1 MIEYN
6 TKNWLLVVFNFHK
19 THVLKVLFP
28 SVIFM
33 GLYSILVVYIS
44 THIEANITGTTV
56 VHSLLGIVL
65 GLLLVFRTNTAYDRW
80 WEGRRLWGSLVNDS
94 RNIAIKLNNIIEN
107 TSDKKKFAELISL
120 FSYVLKRHLRD
131 ENNLINNDLIKNFN
145 LNYKKHIP
153 NAVASKLSND
163 IYQLYKSQKISG
175 EEVIIIDKHLSS
187 FTDITGA
194 CERIKNT
201 PIPYSYNLHLKKYI
215 FFYIVTL
222 PWGLAHDLKYFSVPA
237 VMMVFYAMVGIEL
250 IGEEIENPFGYDSDD
265 LPLDKIVQ
273 TIKTNV
279 YEILESDI

>member
-6 TKNWLLVVFNFHK
+6 TKNWLSVIFNLHK
-19 THVLKVLFP
+19 THVLRVLFP

-33 GLYSILVVYIS
+33 GIYSTIVVFIS
-44 THIEANITGTTV
+44 IRINPNITGSTV

-80 WEGRRLWGSLVNDS
+80 WEGRRLWGALVNDS
-94 RNIAIKLNNIIEN
+94 RNLAIKMNSILDNN
-107 TSDKKKFAELISL
+107 SDKKNFAEYISL

-131 ENNLINNDLIKNFN
+131 ESNLIDNNIIEKYN
-145 LNYKKHIP
+145 LTEKKHIP
-153 NAVASKLSND
+153 NSIASRVFKE
-163 IYQLYKSQKISG
+163 IYNLYKSKTISG
-175 EEVIIIDKHLSS
+175 EELIVIDKHVSS

-215 FFYIVTL
+215 FFYIITL

-273 TIKTNV
+273 NIKISV
-279 YEILESDI
+279 YEILETPI